1 MHVTNDLN
9 QQLTF
14 DLSQCPQSFH
24 DILTI
29 IDVINVLSDKKR
41 QAQFPEV
48 MFSTTDDDSD
58 EDMKFT
64 RDDVEKSNSHFDTTA
79 DQQLISFMNKQLLV
93 NKSFKDFIQSLSIE
107 DMSDAAFYK
116 TYSSLSNIP
125 AAYIIT
131 RAKLFYR
138 LSMLIEKVVPL
149 LDFTLLP
156 RQSILT
162 DKIRAHKTYLL
173 HPIKLHWFDQSL
185 QKTIAKSSQDIP
197 SVEFDTIKASDVDNK
212 DEATMFHQAYAQLYQ
227 NAQVTFRR
235 EEEQLWQ
242 AQYIGMHSTDQGG
255 PYRDS
260 ITRICSDICSTRLP
274 LFILCPNGRTQ
285 TGLNRDRWIP
295 NVFPPNISISSKVK
309 NQYWFV
315 GQLMGMAIR
324 KKHYLDLKFPIL
336 LWKQLVQEQITMEDI
351 EAIDMQSF
359 TIINEMKKTLKRSQ
373 SIDTDS
379 DINYLLSSIMSELR
393 FDIVSSAGQTYEL
406 VPGGAKIPITSDN
419 LKQYCSYYCAYR
431 LNEFH
436 RQIEFIRQGLYSIV
450 PSSYLSL
457 FTASNLEE
465 AVCGKG
471 QIDVELL
478 KRNTNYKHIS
488 ADAPHIQRFWTVLS
502 ELFDEDQR
510 KLFLIFVWGRSILPS
525 KDEEFTSKF
534 TINPYHVNN
543 DEVDKALPRK

>member
-1 MHVTNDLN
+1 
-9 QQLTF
+9 
-14 DLSQCPQSFH
+14 
-24 DILTI
+24 
-29 IDVINVLSDKKR
+29 
-41 QAQFPEV
+41 
-48 MFSTTDDDSD
+48 
-58 EDMKFT
+58 
-64 RDDVEKSNSHFDTTA
+64 
-79 DQQLISFMNKQLLV
+79 
-93 NKSFKDFIQSLSIE
+93 
-107 DMSDAAFYK
+107 
-116 TYSSLSNIP
+116 
-125 AAYIIT
+125 
-131 RAKLFYR
+131 
-138 LSMLIEKVVPL
+138 MLIEKVVPF
-149 LDFTLLP
+149 LDFTLSP

-162 DKIRAHKTYLL
+162 DKIRAHKMYLF
-173 HPIKLHWFDQSL
+173 HSTKLHWFHQSL
-185 QKTIAKSSQDIP
+185 QKTVVRSSQEIP
-197 SVEFDTIKASDVDNK
+197 SVEFDTVEASNVDDK
-212 DEATMFHQAYAQLYQ
+212 DEATMFHQAYDQLHQ
-227 NAQVTFRR
+227 NAHVLFRR

-260 ITRICSDICSTRLP
+260 ITRICSDICSTQLP

-295 NVFPPNISISSKVK
+295 NVFPPNKSISTKVK
-309 NQYWFV
+309 NQYRFI

-324 KKHYLDLKFPIL
+324 RKHYLDLKFPSL
-336 LWKQLVQEQITMEDI
+336 LWKQLVQEKVTMEDI

-359 TIINEMKKTLKRSQ
+359 TIVNEMEKTLKRNQ

-406 VPGGAKIPITSDN
+406 IPGGAEIPITSDN
-419 LKQYCSYYCAYR
+419 LKQYCAYYCAYR

-450 PSSYLSL
+450 PSYYLSL

-471 QIDVELL
+471 QIDIELL
-478 KRNTNYKHIS
+478 KRNTNYNHVS
-488 ADAPHIQRFWTVLS
+488 ADAPYIQRFWTVLS

-534 TINPYHVNN
+534 NINPYYLSN